1 MRHIHKNRIDVGL
14 QREQEKGVPLTAL
27 EAEKRWRR
35 YRRYDRKEM
44 TRLLLLEEQ
53 WWLCAYT
60 ELALYDFRYGCHI
73 EHIEPKS
80 QNPACTFD
88 YQNVVVSALD
98 SDSLARFSKADRFGG
113 HFKGNDYDPDM
124 FISPLMSD
132 SHRYFEYLS
141 SGRVEPAQNLSV
153 EDRSRANYTINLLN
167 LNAPFLVNSRRRWL
181 IEIEDEIERLLED
194 DSALKHLAECELCD
208 TGGKLR
214 EFHSAAKARF
224 GRLGDRVMLSACANC
239 R

>member
-1 MRHIHKNRIDVGL
+1 MRRIHKNRIDVGL
-14 QREQEKGVPLTAL
+14 QREREKGVPLTAL

-35 YRRYDRKEM
+35 YRRRHRKEM
-44 TRLLLLEEQ
+44 TRSLLLEEQ

-60 ELALYDFRYGCHI
+60 ELALYDFGYGCHI

-80 QNPACTFD
+80 QNPTRTFD

-98 SDSLARFSKADRFGG
+98 SDSLTRFSKADRFGG

-153 EDRSRANYTINLLN
+153 EDQSRANYTINLLN
-167 LNAPFLVNSRRRWL
+167 LNAPILVNSRRRWL

-224 GRLGDRVMLSACANC
+224 GRLGDQVMLSACANC

>member
-1 MRHIHKNRIDVGL
+1 MRRIHKDRIDGGL
-14 QREQEKGVPLTAL
+14 QREQEKGVPLAAP
-27 EAEKRWRR
+27 EAEQRWRR
-35 YRRYDRKEM
+35 YRRHGRKEM
-44 TRLLLLEEQ
+44 TRSLLLEEQ
-53 WWLCAYT
+53 WGLCAYT
-60 ELALYDFRYGCHI
+60 EVALYDFRYGCHI

-80 QNPACTFD
+80 LNPARTFD

-98 SDSLARFSKADRFGG
+98 SDSLSQFAKADRFGG

-124 FISPLMSD
+124 FISPLMPD
-132 SHRYFEYLS
+132 CHRYFEYLS

-194 DSALKHLAECELCD
+194 DSALRQLAECELCD
-208 TGGKLR
+208 TGGRLR
-214 EFHSAAKARF
+214 GFHSAAKARF
-224 GRLGDRVMLSACANC
+224 GKLGDQVMLNACGNC